1 MKHKEEKYTLARI
14 KVIGVGGGGSNAI
27 TRMNK
32 DFPRAVDLIAINT
45 DVQDLNYCNAKKKI
59 HIGDRKSVV

>member
-45 DVQDLNYCNAKKKI
+45 D
-59 HIGDRKSVV
+59 